1 MRKQRRELVT
11 RSKAHILR
19 LELRLSALRADLLEM
34 DDVGEVLRTAGRAL
48 RDDEIL
54 E

>member
-11 RSKAHILR
+11 RSKANIAR
-19 LELRLSALRADLLEM
+19 LELRLSTLRADLLEM
-34 DDVGEVLRTAGRAL
+34 DDVREVLRTAGRAL
-48 RDDEIL
+48 RDEEIL